1 MMRWYALGSLL
12 SDVTE
17 WTLGCLLPIL
27 SCLSPNKKLQQK
39 PNCRFF
45 VTYCNFGRNFT
56 LCAKI
61 VCVQISRV
69 ERRTCQLEGFY
80 GEQYLSDSDTCA
92 TTAQPPQK
100 LNLLDLNCKFC
111 SKYCG
116 KKAENIVLQ
125 FQVQIFIDD
134 RLYCSSTCPLFPFYI
149 YHPYVI
155 IYYRWP
161 FCCSTYKVF
170 RLCAKTEI
178 APNVKE
184 NTINQR
190 LRIFS

>member
-100 LNLLDLNCKFC
+100 LNLLDLNCKF
-111 SKYCG
+111 SGRYLHQKNWKYCPPIRS
-116 KKAENIVLQ
+116 ANIYWWSSLLQ
-125 FQVQIFIDD
+125 QHLPTVPL
-134 RLYCSSTCPLFPFYI
+134 LYISPICHHLLPVALLLLYIQSFSTLRQNWNCSQC
-149 YHPYVI
+149 
-155 IYYRWP
+155 
-161 FCCSTYKVF
+161 
-170 RLCAKTEI
+170 
-178 APNVKE
+178 
-184 NTINQR
+184 
-190 LRIFS
+190 